1 MKISRDAVTHVNF
14 DYEYSNYINGLYNAT
29 ECSFISL
36 HYKWNC
42 REAIFWFEPTKNNR
56 VVTCDIEVRMP
67 VKDDRS

>member
-1 MKISRDAVTHVNF
+1 MFFIAREIVLNH
-14 DYEYSNYINGLYNAT
+14 NYAT

-36 HYKWNC
+36 DYKWNC